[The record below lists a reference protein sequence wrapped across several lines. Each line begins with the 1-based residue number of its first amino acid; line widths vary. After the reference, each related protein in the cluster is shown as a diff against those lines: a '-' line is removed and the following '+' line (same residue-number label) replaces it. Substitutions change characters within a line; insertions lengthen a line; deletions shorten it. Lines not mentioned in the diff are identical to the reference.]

1 MIRTPVHPEPCTLI
15 IFGATGDLARK
26 KLFPALARLAAVDL
40 LPPGFGVVAVARR
53 PYTPETFREE
63 VRASVKQSTGEVVPA
78 EVMERDFLPRVTY
91 LQADLRETGGYPRLR
106 ELLQEKRQELPAT
119 ENLVFYLALAPEHF
133 GTVVAGLEQHGL
145 ARSDGQYW
153 RRLVIEKPFGWDLAS
168 ARRLNEEIRRVF
180 PERDIY
186 RIDHYLGKE
195 MIQNIMVIRFANSFF
210 EPVWNSKYIDHVQI
224 SSLEVAGVEG
234 RGAYYEKAGALRDM
248 VQNHMLQLVSLIAM
262 EPPTSLVAADV
273 REEKVKVLRSLQPL
287 TPEGAFKDAVRGQYA
302 AGYVENVRV
311 PGYREEP
318 GAAASSATETFVA
331 LKIFVD
337 NFRWAGVPFYMRT
350 GKRLARKYTEIVIQ
364 FKSLPEVLYFR
375 AYGELAPNVLA
386 IRIQPLEGVFLRLN
400 AKKPGTDRL
409 IVPIK
414 LDFCQNCEIGTNSP
428 EAYER
433 LLLDVMRG
441 DPALFTGWEEV
452 EYAWRF
458 VDPLAAVWAQAPP
471 SFPNY
476 AAGTWGPE
484 AAQRLIVRD
493 GRQWA
498 ASEVEVTATTDCPL
512 PNPGR

>member
-1 MIRTPVHPEPCTLI
+1 M
-15 IFGATGDLARK
+15 GATGDLARK
-26 KLFPALARLAAVDL
+26 KLFPAFSRLAAADL

-53 PYTPETFREE
+53 PYTPATFREE
-63 VRASVKQSTGEVVPA
+63 VRVSIKQFAGEVVPA
-78 EVMERDFLPRVTY
+78 EVLGRDFLPRITY
-91 LQADLRETGGYPRLR
+91 FQADLRDRGSYARLH
-106 ELLQEKRQELPAT
+106 ELLRQNGQAAA
-119 ENLVFYLALAPEHF
+119 NLVFYLALAPEHF
-133 GTVVAGLEQHGL
+133 GPVVAGLEQHNL

-180 PERDIY
+180 PEKDIY

-210 EPVWNSKYIDHVQI
+210 EPVWNNKYIDHVQI

-262 EPPTSLVAADV
+262 EPPTSLVAEDI
-273 REEKVKVLRSLQPL
+273 REEKVNVLRSLQPL
-287 TPEGAFKDAVRGQYA
+287 TPERAYQDAVRGQYGP
-302 AGYVENVRV
+302 GYVENVRV
-311 PGYREEP
+311 PGYQEEP
-318 GAAASSATETFVA
+318 GATAGSTTETFTA

-337 NFRWAGVPFYMRT
+337 NFRWAGVPFYLRT
-350 GKRLARKYTEIVIQ
+350 GKRLACKSTEIVIQ

-375 AYGELAPNVLA
+375 TAGGLAPNVLA
-386 IRIQPLEGVFLRLN
+386 IRIQPREGVFLRLN

-414 LDFCQNCEIGTNSP
+414 LDFCQNCEIGANSP

-433 LLLDVMRG
+433 LVLDVMRG
-441 DPALFTGWEEV
+441 DPTLFTGWEEV

-458 VDPLAAVWAQAPP
+458 VDPLAAAWAQAPP

-484 AAQRLIVRD
+484 AAERLIVRD

-498 ASEVEVTATTDCPL
+498 VPEVEETTAPIT
-512 PNPGR
+512 PGPSGEAGN